1 MSRKKQFKAESKR
14 LLDLMINSIYTHKEI
29 FLRELVSNA
38 SDAIDKLYYRALTEN
53 LQNVNRDE
61 LKIEISLDK
70 ENRAITIR
78 DNGIGMTKEEMEENL
93 GTIAKS
99 GSLAF
104 KEKLAEEEGKQE
116 EDVDIIG
123 QFGVGF
129 YSAFMVANRVDVTSK
144 KYGEEIAYRWSSN
157 ASDGYT
163 IDEIEKTDYGTEI
176 VLYLKDN
183 TEEEDYDTY
192 LSQYEIEGLIKK
204 YSDYIRYPI
213 QMEVEVQKRIEEE
226 PKEDEENAEEQEPKY
241 ETVQETK
248 TLNSMVPLWKRPKK
262 EITKEEY
269 DEFYKDKFDDFN
281 EPQKVIHTSVEGNVS
296 FDALLFIPGKAPFN
310 YYSQDYQKGL
320 QLYSRGVFIMDK
332 AEELI
337 PEYFR
342 FMKGLVDSQD
352 LSLNISREMLQHDR
366 QLKVIASRIEKK
378 IKSELTLML
387 NNDREAYE
395 KFWANFGLQ
404 IKFGV
409 YNNYGMDKEKLQDL
423 LLFYSSKEQ
432 KLITLDEYINHMEEG
447 QEHIYFMSG
456 DSVEK
461 IDKLPQVALVKEKGY
476 EILYLTDNVDEFVMQ
491 TLGTYKEKKFKNI
504 SQGDLDLASEEE
516 KKELEAKTEENKD
529 LLVGIKEALGDQ
541 VKEVKISSRL
551 VNDPVCLSTD
561 EGLSF
566 EMEKVLSAMPDG
578 NPYGMK
584 AARILEIN
592 PNHDIFKALQK
603 VYEEDKES
611 VKDYADLLFEQ
622 ALLIEGFPI
631 EDPMEFSRKI
641 CSFMVKAT
649 K

>member
-38 SDAIDKLYYRALTEN
+38 SDAIDKMYYRALTEN
-53 LQNVNRDE
+53 LQDVNRED
-61 LKIEISLDK
+61 LKIEIALDK
-70 ENRAITIR
+70 DNRAIIIR
-78 DNGIGMTKEEMEENL
+78 DNGIGMNKEELEENL

-104 KEKLAEEEGKQE
+104 KEKMAEEEGKKE

-129 YSAFMVANRVDVTSK
+129 YSAFMVANHVDVTSK
-144 KYGEEIAYRWSSN
+144 KYGESVAYRWSSD

-163 IDEIEKTDYGTEI
+163 IDEIEKSDRGTEI
-176 VLYLKDN
+176 ILYLKDN
-183 TEEEDYDTY
+183 TDDENYDTY

-213 QMEVEVQKRIEEE
+213 EMEVEVQKRIEKEETEENKDEE
-226 PKEDEENAEEQEPKY
+226 PEY
-241 ETVQETK
+241 ETVNEIK
-248 TLNSMVPLWKRPKK
+248 TLNSMIPLWKRNKK
-262 EITKEEY
+262 DITKEEY
-269 DEFYKDKFDDFN
+269 DEFYKSKFDDFN
-281 EPQKVIHTSVEGNVS
+281 APQKVIHTSVEGNVS
-296 FDALLFIPGKAPFN
+296 FDALLFIPSKAPYN

-332 AEELI
+332 AEDLI

-342 FMKGLVDSQD
+342 FVKGLVDSQD

-378 IKSELTLML
+378 IKSELVLMM
-387 NNDREAYE
+387 NNDREEYE

-409 YNNYGMDKEKLQDL
+409 YNNYGMNKEMLQDL
-423 LLFYSSKEQ
+423 LMFYSSSEK
-432 KLITLDEYINHMEEG
+432 KLVTLDEYINLMPEG
-447 QEHIYFMSG
+447 QENIYFMSG
-456 DSVEK
+456 ESVEK
-461 IDKLPQVALVKEKGY
+461 IDKLPQCALVKEKGY

-491 TLGTYKEKKFKNI
+491 TLMTYKEKKFKNI
-504 SQGDLDLASEEE
+504 SQGDLDLASEDE
-516 KKELEAKTEENKD
+516 KKELEAKAEENKD
-529 LLVGIKEALGDQ
+529 LLEGLKEALGEK

-551 VNDPVCLSTD
+551 VDDPVCLSTD

-603 VYEEDKES
+603 VYREDKEA
-611 VKDYADLLFEQ
+611 VKDYADILLQQ

-631 EDPMEFSRKI
+631 EDPMEFSKKI
-641 CSFMVKAT
+641 CDFMVKAS

>member
-38 SDAIDKLYYRALTEN
+38 SDAIDKMYYRALTEN
-53 LQNVNRDE
+53 LQDVNRED
-61 LKIEISLDK
+61 LKIEICLDK
-70 ENRAITIR
+70 DNRAIIIR
-78 DNGIGMTKEEMEENL
+78 DNGIGMNKEELEENL

-104 KEKLAEEEGKQE
+104 KEKMAEEEGKKE

-129 YSAFMVANRVDVTSK
+129 YSAFMVANHVDVTSK
-144 KYGEEIAYRWSSN
+144 KYGESVAYRWSSD

-163 IDEIEKTDYGTEI
+163 IDEIEKSDRGTEI
-176 VLYLKDN
+176 ILYLKDN
-183 TEEEDYDTY
+183 TEDENYDTY

-213 QMEVEVQKRIEEE
+213 QMEVEVQKRIEKEE
-226 PKEDEENAEEQEPKY
+226 TEENKDAEPEY
-241 ETVQETK
+241 ETVNEIK
-248 TLNSMVPLWKRPKK
+248 TLNSMIPLWKRNKK
-262 EITKEEY
+262 DITKEEY
-269 DEFYKDKFDDFN
+269 DEFYKNKFDDFN
-281 EPQKVIHTSVEGNVS
+281 APQKVIHTSVEGNVS
-296 FDALLFIPGKAPFN
+296 FDALLFIPSKAPYN

-342 FMKGLVDSQD
+342 FVKGLVDSQD

-378 IKSELTLML
+378 IKSELVLMM
-387 NNDREAYE
+387 NNDREEYE

-409 YNNYGMDKEKLQDL
+409 YNNYGMNKEMLQDL
-423 LLFYSSKEQ
+423 LMFYSSSEK
-432 KLITLDEYINHMEEG
+432 KLVTLDEYINRMPEG
-447 QEHIYFMSG
+447 QENIYFMSG
-456 DSVEK
+456 ESVDK
-461 IDKLPQVALVKEKGY
+461 IDKLPQCALVKEKGY

-491 TLGTYKEKKFKNI
+491 TLMTYKEKKFKNI
-504 SQGDLDLASEEE
+504 SQGDLDLASEDE
-516 KKELEAKTEENKD
+516 KKELEAKAEENKD
-529 LLVGIKEALGDQ
+529 LLEGLKEALGEK

-592 PNHDIFKALQK
+592 PNHEIFKALQK
-603 VYEEDKES
+603 VYNEDKEA
-611 VKDYADLLFEQ
+611 VKDYADILFQQ

-641 CSFMVKAT
+641 CDFMVKASN
-649 K
+649 